1 MRNTARYAILALLLV
16 LVYGLGTYTGPRL
29 KGLLSGGR
37 GGGPALPLIE
47 SRSALGRLQPSGGII
62 SVVAQ
67 PGDRIEKLFVRQGQT
82 VKVGDKLVKLAS
94 LEDREQELKLAEDQL
109 ADARKQRSAIAAA
122 LAARQEEFTAQLKSL
137 EDNATYERSVQSA
150 KVKAL
155 EGQAK
160 IAKAQ
165 VDALM
170 QLTPGVADVP
180 REQMDKAKG
189 ALSQYQLE
197 LDAART
203 SLKAIDSK
211 LKGQLQSLDAQKK
224 SVEADFSFRSESV
237 PLNSLEQ
244 KVKLS
249 RLLLG
254 RSLLTA
260 TVDGTVLKIN
270 NRDGDSTGPEPILQV
285 AAGGGMVAVAEV
297 YATDVPVLLGWLQR
311 GGALLAEVSSPALGK
326 EKLTGRLTDPD
337 DVSHSVARNSVTG
350 FNPRADSDRRIV
362 EVRVAL
368 DEKSAARASKFI
380 GLDVTVDFKPAP
392 K

>member
-1 MRNTARYAILALLLV
+1 MRNTARNALLLLLAV
-16 LVYGLGTYTGPRL
+16 LVYGLGTYTGPSL
-29 KGLLSGGR
+29 KGMLFGERGR
-37 GGGPALPLIE
+37 GGALPAIE

-62 SVVAQ
+62 SVAAQ
-67 PGDRIEKLFVRQGQT
+67 PGDRIEKLFVRQGQS
-82 VKVGDKLVKLAS
+82 VKVGDELVRLAS
-94 LEDREQELKLAEDQL
+94 LEDRQQELKLAEDQL
-109 ADARKQRSAIAAA
+109 ADAKKQRAAIASA
-122 LAARQEEFTAQLKSL
+122 LEARRQEFTAQVKSL
-137 EDNATYERSVQSA
+137 EDTATYERGVQEA

-155 EGQAK
+155 EGQVK
-160 IAKAQ
+160 IAKTQ
-165 VDALM
+165 LDALM

-189 ALSQYQLE
+189 TLSQYQLE

-203 SLKAIDSK
+203 SLKAIGSK
-211 LKGQLQSLDAQKK
+211 LKGQLQSLEAQRK
-224 SVEADFSFRSESV
+224 SVEADFDFRAESV

-244 KVKLS
+244 KVKLA

-254 RSLLTA
+254 RSLLRS

-270 NRDGDSTGPEPILQV
+270 NRDGDSTGPEPILQI
-285 AAGGGMVAVAEV
+285 AAGEGMVAIAEV
-297 YATDVPVLLGWLQR
+297 YATDVPVLLGWLHR
-311 GGALLAEVSSPALGK
+311 GDAIAVTVASPALK

-350 FNPRADSDRRIV
+350 FSPRADSDRRIV
-362 EVRVAL
+362 EVRVVL
-368 DEKSAARASKFI
+368 DPKSVPLARQFI